1 MAKIA
6 NRDLDQSERKLV
18 VQAKITP
25 TVTGATYQI
34 GVVPFPAQVLAGY
47 EAAYGLSGAPVGQ
60 IKVQRFI
67 PGTGVTIIA
76 GIFSSMTVTAF
87 GTSGLMAHTVTGATA
102 NLLMPKDV
110 LFYETAVAATAIAN
124 TQIAVV
130 IQALEDIKTQFG
142 VANAD
147 I

>member
-18 VQAKITP
+18 LEETIRP
-25 TVTGATYQI
+25 TVTGATYVI
-34 GVVPFPAQVLAGY
+34 GVVPFPAQVLAGH

-60 IKVQRFI
+60 IKVHRFI
-67 PGTGVTIIA
+67 PGTGVTIIS

-87 GTSGLMAHTVTGATA
+87 GTSGLMAHTITGATA

-110 LFYETAVAATAIAN
+110 LFYETAVANTALAS
-124 TQIAVV
+124 TSLSVV